1 MELFGLLDAQN
12 VPVAVVHYTAPTLI
26 LLYFIFASAVPAAAA
41 AANNNTEGGESANVA
56 RSARRG
62 QEPSQAMKWVFV
74 LAVLTFVSSFV
85 R

>member
-41 AANNNTEGGESANVA
+41 NNHVGGGESRNVA
-56 RSARRG
+56 RSPRRR
-62 QEPSQAMKWVFV
+62 QEPSQTMKWVFV